1 MTGLNWYQDSNTVLD
16 PEYKVTEFDYENY
29 FDTKLIPKGVPEQ
42 EFKRL
47 IKVLNLFSQTE
58 HERL

>member
-29 FDTKLIPKGVPEQ
+29 FDTKLIPKGVPE
-42 EFKRL
+42 
-47 IKVLNLFSQTE
+47 
-58 HERL
+58 